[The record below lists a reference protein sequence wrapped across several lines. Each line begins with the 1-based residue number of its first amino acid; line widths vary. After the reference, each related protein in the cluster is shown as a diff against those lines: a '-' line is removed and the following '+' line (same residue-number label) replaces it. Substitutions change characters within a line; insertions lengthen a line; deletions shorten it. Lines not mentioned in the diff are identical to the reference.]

1 MLNWFQQ
8 VAPIRSKFSCM
19 LWANLGIT
27 GIAALG
33 AYWAAHPDGHWL
45 GFALALIALAASV
58 GFSLSTKR
66 IICDPYVETVLRVE
80 ALASGDLESPIRY
93 TNHQDCVGRLTRA
106 MEVFAQQALEVRASA
121 LEREVVVEH
130 LNAAIAR
137 LADGDLATPISHPF
151 PGELDQLRLNFNA
164 AVASLAEVVDRVAIS
179 ANTIDNGASEIRS
192 ASHDLASRTE
202 QQAARLEEASAS
214 MREVTGLVFENSGN
228 IVKVS
233 QTIDQTHREAERGG
247 HVVES
252 AVEAMHRIQKSSQEV
267 TQIISVIDGIA
278 FQTNLLA
285 LNAGVEAARAGDAGK
300 GFAVVANEVRALA
313 QRSADAAREINEL
326 ITTSTQQVEHGVR
339 LVGDTGTVLGQ
350 IVNGVS
356 GVNTLTEGISS
367 SASRQS
373 EMLSGVNETVA
384 ELDRMTQQNAA
395 MVEQSTA
402 ASRTLANEASELA
415 KHVSRFRT
423 GRESRVVQLGRPAV
437 QSFTPARPVHAVHG
451 QVSGNLALAA
461 QSDVDW
467 SEF

>member
-1 MLNWFQQ
+1 MLTWFQQ
-8 VAPIRSKFSCM
+8 VAPIRSKFSFM
-19 LWANLGIT
+19 LWVNLGIT

-33 AYWAAHPDGHWL
+33 GYWAAHPDGHWI
-45 GFALALIALAASV
+45 GLALPMVALVISLC
-58 GFSLSTKR
+58 FSLGTKR
-66 IICDPYVETVLRVE
+66 MICDPYVETVMRVE

-93 TNHQDCVGRLTRA
+93 TNYHDCVGRLTRA
-106 MEVFAQQALEVRASA
+106 MEVFAQQALQVRANA
-121 LEREVVVEH
+121 REREIVVED

-137 LADGDLATPISHPF
+137 LADGDLSSPISRAF
-151 PGELDQLRLNFNA
+151 PGEMDQLRVNFNA
-164 AVASLAEVVDRVAIS
+164 AVVSLAEVVDRVAIS

-192 ASHDLASRTE
+192 ASDDLASRTE

-214 MREVTGLVFENSGN
+214 MREVTSLVLENSGS
-228 IVKVS
+228 IGKVS
-233 QTIDQTHREAERGG
+233 ETIDRTHREAERGG

-252 AVEAMHRIQKSSQEV
+252 AVDAMHRIQRSSQEV

-339 LVGDTGTVLGQ
+339 LVGDTGQVLGQ
-350 IVNGVS
+350 IVSGVS
-356 GVNTLTEGISS
+356 GANTLTDGISI
-367 SASRQS
+367 SAGRQAD
-373 EMLSGVNETVA
+373 MLSGVNETVA

-415 KHVSRFRT
+415 RHVSRFRT
-423 GRESRVVQLGRPAV
+423 GREARVVQLSRPAKQTV
-437 QSFTPARPVHAVHG
+437 TTVRPFHG
-451 QVSGNLALAA
+451 QISGNLALAA
-461 QSDVDW
+461 HSDADW